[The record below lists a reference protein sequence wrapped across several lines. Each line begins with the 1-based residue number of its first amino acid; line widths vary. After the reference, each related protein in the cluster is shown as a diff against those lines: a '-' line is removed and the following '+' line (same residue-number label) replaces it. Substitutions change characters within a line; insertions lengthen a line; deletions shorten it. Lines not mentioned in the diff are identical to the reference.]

1 MPPVEVMPRR
11 FRRPS
16 PLVYTPASVS
26 RVATHLLVAGAMAC
40 VLAGC
45 GGGDDVLP
53 VGSES
58 GPTTTAVTDG
68 MAGASTTTVSVPATS
83 GETSLLTGV
92 RAARH
97 EGFDRVVFEFR
108 NSVPGYRI
116 GYVEKPVLADGSG
129 AEVTVAGGR
138 VVVVRMEPALDADL
152 SQASVPLT
160 YTGPKRFSPGTPE
173 VKELVRVGGF
183 EGVLTWAVGVVDQ
196 VDFRAG
202 MLDDPPRL
210 VVDFRSH

>member
-1 MPPVEVMPRR
+1 
-11 FRRPS
+11 
-16 PLVYTPASVS
+16 
-26 RVATHLLVAGAMAC
+26 MAFT
-40 VLAGC
+40 LAGC
-45 GGGDDVLP
+45 GGGDDALP
-53 VGSES
+53 AESVSE
-58 GPTTTAVTDG
+58 PTTTAAGDG
-68 MAGASTTTVSVPATS
+68 MAGASTATVSVPATS
-83 GETSLLTGV
+83 SETSLLTGV

-129 AEVTVAGGR
+129 AEVQVAGGH

-160 YTGPKRFSPGTPE
+160 YTGPKRFSPPGTSE

-183 EGVLTWAVGVVDQ
+183 EGVLTWAVGVVDR

-210 VVDFRSH
+210 VVDFRTH

>member
-1 MPPVEVMPRR
+1 
-11 FRRPS
+11 
-16 PLVYTPASVS
+16 
-26 RVATHLLVAGAMAC
+26 MAF

-45 GGGDDVLP
+45 GGGDDVP
-53 VGSES
+53 PGGSES
-58 GPTTTAVTDG
+58 EPTTTAAGDG
-68 MAGASTTTVSVPATS
+68 MAGASTATVSAPATS
-83 GETSLLTGV
+83 SETSLLTGV

-108 NSVPGYRI
+108 NTVPGYRI
-116 GYVEKPVLADGSG
+116 GYVEEPVLADGSG
-129 AEVTVAGGR
+129 AEVPVAGGH

-183 EGVLTWAVGVVDQ
+183 EGVLTWAVGVVDR
-196 VDFRAG
+196 VEFRAS
-202 MLDDPPRL
+202 MLADPPRL
-210 VVDFRSH
+210 VVDFRNH